1 MIIIGITNRKLCL
14 DFYEQIRKIAKSK
27 INYLIVR
34 EKDLESEEL
43 LETALK
49 VKRELENTDI
59 KIIINSN
66 EEIAERVNA
75 DGIQLS
81 FKDFLGI
88 MEKFYTENLKSMK
101 ATGDNFRFRGQ
112 KYKKY
117 KIIGVSIHSF
127 DEGIQAYNLGADYV
141 IYGHVFETD
150 CKKGVPP
157 RGIKEIEKL
166 SKEIDIP
173 VIGLGGI
180 DKSNFKEVINS
191 GAGGIAIMS
200 SLMKAESPEA
210 LIEDMIG

>member
-14 DFYEQIRKIAKSK
+14 DFHEQIRKIAKSK

-43 LETALK
+43 LETVLK

-66 EEIAERVNA
+66 EEVAERVNA

-88 MEKFYTENLKSMK
+88 TEKFYTENLKSMK
-101 ATGDNFRFRGQ
+101 TAEDNFRFRWQ

-127 DEGIQAYNLGADYV
+127 EEGIKAYNLGADYV

-150 CKKGVPP
+150 CKKGVLP

-173 VIGLGGI
+173 IIGLGGI

-200 SLMKAESPEA
+200 SLMKTESPEA
-210 LIEDMIG
+210 LIEEIIR

>member
-27 INYLIVR
+27 INYLMIR

-49 VKRELENTDI
+49 VKKELENTDI
-59 KIIINSN
+59 KVIINSN
-66 EEIAERVNA
+66 EEVAERVNA

-88 MEKFYTENLKSMK
+88 KEKFYTENLKSMEE
-101 ATGDNFRFRGQ
+101 AGDNFRFRG
-112 KYKKY
+112 KEYKKY
-117 KIIGVSIHSF
+117 KMIGVSIHSF

-200 SLMKAESPEA
+200 SLMEAESPKA
-210 LIEDMIG
+210 LIEEIIK

>member
-1 MIIIGITNRKLCL
+1 MIIIGITNRKLCS

-34 EKDLESEEL
+34 EKDLESEQL
-43 LETALK
+43 LETALEI
-49 VKRELENTDI
+49 KRKLKNTDI
-59 KIIINSN
+59 KVIINSN
-66 EEIAERVNA
+66 DEVAELVNA

-81 FKDFLGI
+81 FKDFLNI
-88 MEKFYTENLKSMK
+88 TERFYTEKLKSMK

-117 KIIGVSIHSF
+117 KMIGVSIHSF
-127 DEGIQAYNLGADYV
+127 EEGIQAYNLGADYV

-180 DKSNFKEVINS
+180 DKNNFKEVINS

-200 SLMKAESPEA
+200 SLMKAENPKA